1 MMQVPI
7 KQGDTVRLKSGGPMM
22 IVKAVEGDE
31 AVAIWFEGSYKQE
44 KRFPLSDLK
53 RDDGSQS

>member
-1 MMQVPI
+1 MTEAPI

-22 IVKAVEGDE
+22 IVKAVEGNE

-44 KRFPLSDLK
+44 KRIPLADLK

>member
-1 MMQVPI
+1 MSEAPI

-22 IVKAVEGDE
+22 IVKALEGDE

-44 KRFPLSDLK
+44 KRFRLADLK
-53 RDDGSQS
+53 RDDGSQA